1 MCVLFAS
8 SFNPLPLSMTVAAT
22 VLVIAFLLT
31 LIRLWRGPS
40 PMDRIMA
47 LDLAGGCALAVM
59 VWLAIRF
66 DHPGLVDVAVVL
78 AVIGFLS
85 TTALAG
91 WLARKGGD
99 S

>member
-1 MCVLFAS
+1 MSVLFAS
-8 SFNPLPLSMTVAAT
+8 SFNPLPLAMSVAA
-22 VLVIAFLLT
+22 VLLIVAFLLT
-31 LIRLWRGPS
+31 LTRLWRGPS

-59 VWLAIRF
+59 VWLAIHF
-66 DHPGLVDVAVVL
+66 EHPGLVDVAVVL
-78 AVIGFLS
+78 AIIGFLS

>member
-8 SFNPLPLSMTVAAT
+8 LFNPLPVAMTVSAV
-22 VLVIAFLLT
+22 VLIVAFLLT
-31 LIRLWRGPS
+31 LARLWRGPS

-59 VWLAIRF
+59 VWFAIHF
-66 DHPGLVDVAVVL
+66 GHPGMVDVAVVL

>member
-1 MCVLFAS
+1 MSVLFAS
-8 SFNPLPLSMTVAAT
+8 SFNPLPIALHISAAA
-22 VLVIAFLLT
+22 LILAFALT
-31 LIRLWRGPS
+31 LWRLWQGPS
-40 PMDRIMA
+40 SMDRIMA

-59 VWLAIRF
+59 VWLAVRF
-66 DHPGLVDVAVVL
+66 GLPGLVDVAVVL

-91 WLARKGGD
+91 WIARKGGE

>member
-1 MCVLFAS
+1 MSVLFAS
-8 SFNPLPLSMTVAAT
+8 SFSPLPMAMTVAAV
-22 VLVIAFLLT
+22 VLIVAFFLT

-59 VWLAIRF
+59 VWWAIRF
-66 DHPGLVDVAVVL
+66 EHPGLIDVAVIL
-78 AVIGFLS
+78 AIIGFLS

>member
-8 SFNPLPLSMTVAAT
+8 SFSPLPMAMTVAAV
-22 VLVIAFLLT
+22 VLTAAFILT

-47 LDLAGGCALAVM
+47 LDLAGGCALSVM
-59 VWLAIRF
+59 VWVAIRY
-66 DHPGLVDVAVVL
+66 HQPVLVDVAVVL
-78 AVIGFLS
+78 AIIGFLS